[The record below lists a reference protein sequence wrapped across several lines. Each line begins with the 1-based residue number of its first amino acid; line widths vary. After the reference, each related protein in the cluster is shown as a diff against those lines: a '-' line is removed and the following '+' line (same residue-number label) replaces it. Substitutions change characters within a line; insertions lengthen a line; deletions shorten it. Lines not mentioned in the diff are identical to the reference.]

1 MPGLIR
7 AVLKNLTSKFKEG
20 FMNLSITARG
30 YKVPERVKRYINEK
44 VTRKNRV
51 YEGVLDVE
59 VVLSYEKQIQV
70 AELKVKM
77 YNKVIIATAK
87 SEDIFKSIDLALD
100 NVARQI
106 KRQKEKQRD
115 FKIRSVRE
123 KAMIA

>member
-1 MPGLIR
+1 
-7 AVLKNLTSKFKEG
+7 
-20 FMNLSITARG
+20 MNLSITARG

>member
-1 MPGLIR
+1 
-7 AVLKNLTSKFKEG
+7 
-20 FMNLSITARG
+20 MNLSITARG

-115 FKIRSVRE
+115 FKIRSIRE